1 MTRFRAAANHR
12 GQTEMFDRLLIATD
26 GSDCARRAAK
36 YGIELADV
44 YGADVHVVSVYRGD
58 DAQGRAAL
66 DEIADLAADAGVAVD
81 TELLSGKPAKSIV
94 DYADQTGADLVVVGR
109 RGRSGVRERLLGSI
123 TERVLRRSGPPVLT
137 VSGSEMSADTGTAYG
152 DVLVTTDGSDL
163 AAEAGPYAADL
174 AGRFDAIL
182 HVLNAVD
189 VQAEAGVFD
198 AGGVD
203 REYIER
209 LETKGHEAVDDLI
222 AGIDATD
229 LDVREAVVRGY
240 APEVIAEYVAENGVD
255 LVVMSSEG
263 QSNLAGQQLGT
274 VAGRVL
280 RTVDRPV
287 LVVTED

>member
-1 MTRFRAAANHR
+1 
-12 GQTEMFDRLLIATD
+12 MFDRFLIATD

-36 YGIELADV
+36 YGLELAARYDAAV
-44 YGADVHVVSVYRGD
+44 DVVSVYRGD
-58 DAQGRAAL
+58 EAQGQATL
-66 DEIADLAADAGVAVD
+66 DEIADLAADVGVAVD
-81 TELLSGKPAKSIV
+81 TELLSGKPARSIV
-94 DYADQTGADLVVVGR
+94 DYADETGADLIVVGR

-137 VSGSEMSADTGTAYG
+137 VPEGDIDDDTGTTYG
-152 DVLVTTDGSDL
+152 NVLVTTDGSDL
-163 AAEAGPYAADL
+163 AADAGPYAAEV
-174 AGRFDAIL
+174 AGRFEAVL

-189 VQAEAGVFD
+189 VQAEAGVFN

-209 LETKGHEAVDDLI
+209 LERKGQRAVDDLI
-222 AGIDATD
+222 SGLDATA
-229 LDVREAVVRGY
+229 LDVREAVVQGY
-240 APEVIAEYVAENGVD
+240 APEVIAEYVDDNDVD

>member
-1 MTRFRAAANHR
+1 
-12 GQTEMFDRLLIATD
+12 MFDQILIATD

-36 YGIELADV
+36 YGLELAARYDAGV
-44 YGADVHVVSVYRGD
+44 DVVSVYHGD
-58 DAQGRAAL
+58 EAQGRVTL
-66 DEIADLAADAGVAVD
+66 DDIADLATDVGVAVD
-81 TELLSGKPAKSIV
+81 TDLLSGKPATSIAG
-94 DYADQTGADLVVVGR
+94 YAADTDADLIVVGR

-137 VSGSEMSADTGTAYG
+137 VPGNGVDAATGTAYD

-163 AAEAGPYAADL
+163 AAEAGPYAADI
-174 AGRFDAIL
+174 ARRFGAVL

-203 REYIER
+203 SEYIER
-209 LETKGHEAVDDLI
+209 LETKGQQAVDDLI
-222 AGIDATD
+222 ATLDSTD
-229 LDVREAVVRGY
+229 LDVREAVVQGY
-240 APEVIAEYVAENGVD
+240 APDVIGDYVDENDVD

-263 QSNLAGQQLGT
+263 QSNLTGQQLGT

-287 LVVTED
+287 LVTTED

>member
-1 MTRFRAAANHR
+1 
-12 GQTEMFDRLLIATD
+12 MFDRFLIATD

-36 YGIELADV
+36 YGLELAERYDAAV
-44 YGADVHVVSVYRGD
+44 DVVSVYRGD
-58 DAQGRAAL
+58 EAQGQATL
-66 DEIADLAADAGVAVD
+66 DEIADLAADVGVAVD

-94 DYADQTGADLVVVGR
+94 NYADETGADLIVVGR

-123 TERVLRRSGPPVLT
+123 TERVLRRSGQPVLT
-137 VSGSEMSADTGTAYG
+137 VPEGDIEDGTGTTYEN
-152 DVLVTTDGSDL
+152 VLVTTDGSDL
-163 AAEAGPYAADL
+163 AADAGPYAAEV
-174 AGRFDAIL
+174 AGRFEAVL

-189 VQAEAGVFD
+189 VQAEAGVFN

-209 LETKGHEAVDDLI
+209 LERKGQRAVDDLI
-222 AGIDATD
+222 AALDTTD
-229 LDVREAVVRGY
+229 LDVREAVVQGY
-240 APEVIAEYVAENGVD
+240 APDVIAEYADEHDVD
-255 LVVMSSEG
+255 MIVMSSEG

>member
-1 MTRFRAAANHR
+1 
-12 GQTEMFDRLLIATD
+12 MFDRLLIAVD

-36 YGIELADV
+36 YGLELADAYDADVDVVAV
-44 YGADVHVVSVYRGD
+44 YGGD
-58 DAQGRAAL
+58 AAAGEGIL
-66 DEIADLAADAGVAVD
+66 DEIVTMADDAGVPVGTD
-81 TELLSGKPAKSIV
+81 LLSGKPAKSIV
-94 DYADQTGADLVVVGR
+94 DRATDRDADLVVVGR

-137 VSGSEMSADTGTAYG
+137 VPEGDIDDDTGTAYD
-152 DVLVTTDGSDL
+152 DVLVTTDGSEL
-163 AAEAGPYAADL
+163 AADAGPYAAEV
-174 AGRFDAIL
+174 ANRFEAVL

-189 VQAEAGVFD
+189 IQAEAGVFD

-209 LETKGHEAVDDLI
+209 LEANGERAVDDLL
-222 AGIDATD
+222 AALDTTD
-229 LDVREAVVRGY
+229 LDVREAVIRGH
-240 APEVIAEYVAENGVD
+240 APDVIAEYVDDNDVD

>member
-1 MTRFRAAANHR
+1 
-12 GQTEMFDRLLIATD
+12 MFDRLLIATD

-36 YGIELADV
+36 YGIELAARYD
-44 YGADVHVVSVYRGD
+44 ADVDVVSVYRGGET
-58 DAQGRAAL
+58 QGQATL

-94 DYADQTGADLVVVGR
+94 DYADETGADLIVVGR

-137 VSGSEMSADTGTAYG
+137 VSGSEVDADTGTAY
-152 DVLVTTDGSDL
+152 DDILVTTDGSDL
-163 AAEAGPYAADL
+163 AAEAGPYAANL

-189 VQAEAGVFD
+189 VQAAAGVFN

-209 LETKGHEAVDDLI
+209 LERKGQRAVDDLI

-229 LDVREAVVRGY
+229 LDVREAVVQGY
-240 APEVIAEYVAENGVD
+240 APDVIADYVDENDVD

>member
-1 MTRFRAAANHR
+1 
-12 GQTEMFDRLLIATD
+12 MFDRLLIATD

-36 YGIELADV
+36 YGLELAARYDAAV
-44 YGADVHVVSVYRGD
+44 DVVSVYRGD
-58 DAQGRAAL
+58 EAQGQATL
-66 DEIADLAADAGVAVD
+66 DEIADLAADVGVAVD
-81 TELLSGKPAKSIV
+81 TELLSGKPARSIV
-94 DYADQTGADLVVVGR
+94 NYADETGADLIVVGR

-137 VSGSEMSADTGTAYG
+137 VPEGDIDDGTGTTYEN
-152 DVLVTTDGSDL
+152 VLVTTDGSDL
-163 AAEAGPYAADL
+163 AADAGPYAAEV
-174 AGRFDAIL
+174 ASRFEAVL

-189 VQAEAGVFD
+189 VQAEAGVFN

-209 LETKGHEAVDDLI
+209 LERKGQRAVDDLI
-222 AGIDATD
+222 SGIDATA
-229 LDVREAVVRGY
+229 LDVREAVVQGY
-240 APEVIAEYVAENGVD
+240 APDVITEYVDDNDVD

>member
-1 MTRFRAAANHR
+1 
-12 GQTEMFDRLLIATD
+12 MFDRLLIAVD
-26 GSDCARRAAK
+26 GSDCARRATK
-36 YGIELADV
+36 YGLELAARYDASVQIVAV
-44 YGADVHVVSVYRGD
+44 YGGDTERGQAILDEAAAMAADVSVT
-58 DAQGRAAL
+58 
-66 DEIADLAADAGVAVD
+66 VD
-81 TELLSGKPAKSIV
+81 TDLLTGKPAKSIV
-94 DYADQTGADLVVVGR
+94 DRAADRGADCIVMGR

-123 TERVLRRSGPPVLT
+123 TERVLRRSSPPVLT
-137 VSGSEMSADTGTAYG
+137 VPEGDIDDDTGTAYE
-152 DVLVTTDGSDL
+152 DILVTTDGSDL

-174 AGRFDAIL
+174 ARRFEAIL

-189 VQAEAGVFD
+189 IQAEAGVFD

-209 LETKGHEAVDDLI
+209 LETKGENAIDDLL
-222 AGIDATD
+222 AALDTAD
-229 LDVREAVVRGY
+229 LDVREAVIRGHAPDVIGEY
-240 APEVIAEYVAENGVD
+240 AADNDVD

-287 LVVTED
+287 LVVTEE

>member
-1 MTRFRAAANHR
+1 
-12 GQTEMFDRLLIATD
+12 MFDRFLIATD

-36 YGIELADV
+36 YGLELAARYDAAV
-44 YGADVHVVSVYRGD
+44 DVVSVYRGD
-58 DAQGRAAL
+58 EAQGQATL
-66 DEIADLAADAGVAVD
+66 DEIADLAADVGVAVD
-81 TELLSGKPAKSIV
+81 TELLSGKPARSIV
-94 DYADQTGADLVVVGR
+94 DYADETGADLIVVGR
-109 RGRSGVRERLLGSI
+109 RGRSSVRERLLGSI

-137 VSGSEMSADTGTAYG
+137 VPEGDIDDDTGTTYG
-152 DVLVTTDGSDL
+152 NVLVTTDGSDL
-163 AAEAGPYAADL
+163 AADAGPYAAEV
-174 AGRFDAIL
+174 AGRFEAVL

-189 VQAEAGVFD
+189 VQAEAGVFN

-209 LETKGHEAVDDLI
+209 LERKGQRAVDDLI
-222 AGIDATD
+222 SGLDATA
-229 LDVREAVVRGY
+229 LDVREAVVQGY
-240 APEVIAEYVAENGVD
+240 APEVIAEYVDDNDVD

>member
-1 MTRFRAAANHR
+1 
-12 GQTEMFDRLLIATD
+12 MFDRLLIAVD

-36 YGIELADV
+36 YGLELADAYDADVDVVAV
-44 YGADVHVVSVYRGD
+44 YGGD
-58 DAQGRAAL
+58 AAAGEGIL
-66 DEIADLAADAGVAVD
+66 DEIVTMADDAGVPVGTD
-81 TELLSGKPAKSIV
+81 LLSGKPAKSIV
-94 DYADQTGADLVVVGR
+94 DRATDRDADLVVVGR

-137 VSGSEMSADTGTAYG
+137 VPEGDIDDDTGTAYD
-152 DVLVTTDGSDL
+152 DVLVTTDGSEL
-163 AAEAGPYAADL
+163 AADAGPYAAEV
-174 AGRFDAIL
+174 ANRFEAVL

-189 VQAEAGVFD
+189 IQAEAGVFD

-209 LETKGHEAVDDLI
+209 LEANGERAIDDLL
-222 AGIDATD
+222 AALDTTD
-229 LDVREAVVRGY
+229 LDVREAVIRGH
-240 APEVIAEYVAENGVD
+240 APDVIAEYVDDNDVD

>member
-1 MTRFRAAANHR
+1 
-12 GQTEMFDRLLIATD
+12 MFDRLLIAVD

-36 YGIELADV
+36 YGLELAARYDAAVDVVAV
-44 YGADVHVVSVYRGD
+44 YGGD
-58 DAQGRAAL
+58 AAAGEAIL
-66 DEIADLAADAGVAVD
+66 DEIVTMADDAGVPVETD
-81 TELLSGKPAKSIV
+81 LLSGKPAKSIV
-94 DYADQTGADLVVVGR
+94 DRATDRGADLVVVGR

-137 VSGSEMSADTGTAYG
+137 VPEGDIDDDTGTAYD
-152 DVLVTTDGSDL
+152 DVLVTTDGSEL
-163 AAEAGPYAADL
+163 AADAGPYAAEI
-174 AGRFDAIL
+174 ASRFEAVL

-189 VQAEAGVFD
+189 IQAEAGVFD

-209 LETKGHEAVDDLI
+209 LEDRGEKAIDDLL
-222 AGIDATD
+222 AALDTTG
-229 LDVREAVVRGY
+229 LDVREAVIRGH
-240 APEVIAEYVAENGVD
+240 APDVIAEYVDDNDVD

>member
-1 MTRFRAAANHR
+1 
-12 GQTEMFDRLLIATD
+12 MFDRCLIATD

-36 YGIELADV
+36 YGLELAARYDAAV
-44 YGADVHVVSVYRGD
+44 DVVSVYRGD
-58 DAQGRAAL
+58 EAQGQATL
-66 DEIADLAADAGVAVD
+66 DEIADLAADVGVAVD
-81 TELLSGKPAKSIV
+81 TELLSGKPARSIV
-94 DYADQTGADLVVVGR
+94 DYETGADLIVVGR

-137 VSGSEMSADTGTAYG
+137 VPEGDIDDDTGTTYG
-152 DVLVTTDGSDL
+152 NVLVTTDGSDL
-163 AAEAGPYAADL
+163 AADAGPYAAEV
-174 AGRFDAIL
+174 AGRFEAVL

-189 VQAEAGVFD
+189 VQAEAGVFN

-209 LETKGHEAVDDLI
+209 LERKGQRAVDDLI
-222 AGIDATD
+222 SGLDATA
-229 LDVREAVVRGY
+229 LDVREAVVQGY
-240 APEVIAEYVAENGVD
+240 APEVIAEYVDDNDVD

>member
-1 MTRFRAAANHR
+1 
-12 GQTEMFDRLLIATD
+12 MFDRFLIATD

-36 YGIELADV
+36 YGLELAARYDAAV
-44 YGADVHVVSVYRGD
+44 DVVSVYRGD
-58 DAQGRAAL
+58 EAQGQATL
-66 DEIADLAADAGVAVD
+66 DEIADLAADVGVAVD
-81 TELLSGKPAKSIV
+81 TELLSGKPARSIV
-94 DYADQTGADLVVVGR
+94 DYADETGADLIVVGR

-137 VSGSEMSADTGTAYG
+137 VPEGDIDDGTGTAYG
-152 DVLVTTDGSDL
+152 NVLVTTDGSDL
-163 AAEAGPYAADL
+163 AADAGPYAAEV
-174 AGRFDAIL
+174 AGRFEAVL

-189 VQAEAGVFD
+189 VQAEAGVFN

-209 LETKGHEAVDDLI
+209 LERKGQRAVDDLI
-222 AGIDATD
+222 SGLDATA
-229 LDVREAVVRGY
+229 LDVREAVVQGY
-240 APEVIAEYVAENGVD
+240 APEVIAEYVDDNDVD

>member
-1 MTRFRAAANHR
+1 
-12 GQTEMFDRLLIATD
+12 MFDRLLIATD

-36 YGIELADV
+36 YGLELAARYDAGV
-44 YGADVHVVSVYRGD
+44 DVVSVYRGD
-58 DAQGRAAL
+58 EAQGQATL
-66 DEIADLAADAGVAVD
+66 DDIADLAADVGVAVD

-94 DYADQTGADLVVVGR
+94 DYAADAGADLVVVGR

-137 VSGSEMSADTGTAYG
+137 VPGTEVDADTGTAYD

-163 AAEAGPYAADL
+163 AAEAGPYAADI
-174 AGRFDAIL
+174 ARRFDALL

-189 VQAEAGVFD
+189 VQAEAGVFN

-209 LETKGHEAVDDLI
+209 LETKGQKAVDDLI
-222 AGIDATD
+222 AGLDSTD
-229 LDVREAVVRGY
+229 LDIRDAVVQGY
-240 APEVIAEYVAENGVD
+240 APDVIAEYAADNDVD
-255 LVVMSSEG
+255 MVVMSSEG

>member
-1 MTRFRAAANHR
+1 
-12 GQTEMFDRLLIATD
+12 MFDRLLIATD

-36 YGIELADV
+36 YGLELAARYDAAV
-44 YGADVHVVSVYRGD
+44 DVVSVYRGD
-58 DAQGRAAL
+58 EAQGQATL
-66 DEIADLAADAGVAVD
+66 DEIADLAADVGVAVD
-81 TELLSGKPAKSIV
+81 TELLSGKPARSIV
-94 DYADQTGADLVVVGR
+94 NYADETGADLIVVGR

-137 VSGSEMSADTGTAYG
+137 VPEGDIDDGTGTTYEN
-152 DVLVTTDGSDL
+152 VLVTTDGSDL
-163 AAEAGPYAADL
+163 AADAGPYAAEV
-174 AGRFDAIL
+174 ASRFEAVL

-189 VQAEAGVFD
+189 VQAEAGVFN

-209 LETKGHEAVDDLI
+209 LERKGQLAVDDLI
-222 AGIDATD
+222 SGLDATA
-229 LDVREAVVRGY
+229 LDVREAVVQGY
-240 APEVIAEYVAENGVD
+240 APDVIAEYVDDNDVD

>member
-1 MTRFRAAANHR
+1 
-12 GQTEMFDRLLIATD
+12 MFDRLLIAVD

-36 YGIELADV
+36 YGLELAVRYDADADVVAV
-44 YGADVHVVSVYRGD
+44 YGGDAAAGEAILEEIVTMAD
-58 DAQGRAAL
+58 
-66 DEIADLAADAGVAVD
+66 DAGVPVETD
-81 TELLSGKPAKSIV
+81 LLSGKPAKSIV
-94 DYADQTGADLVVVGR
+94 DRATDRGADLVVVGR

-137 VSGSEMSADTGTAYG
+137 VPEGDIDDDTGTTYEN
-152 DVLVTTDGSDL
+152 VLVTTDGSDL
-163 AAEAGPYAADL
+163 AADAGPYAAEV
-174 AGRFDAIL
+174 AGRFEAVL

-203 REYIER
+203 REYVER
-209 LETKGHEAVDDLI
+209 LESRGEKAIDDLL
-222 AGIDATD
+222 AALDTTD
-229 LDVREAVVRGY
+229 LDVREAVIRGH
-240 APEVIAEYVAENGVD
+240 APDVIADYVDDNGVD

>member
-1 MTRFRAAANHR
+1 
-12 GQTEMFDRLLIATD
+12 MFDRCLIATD

-36 YGIELADV
+36 YGLELAARYDAAV
-44 YGADVHVVSVYRGD
+44 DVVSVYRGD
-58 DAQGRAAL
+58 EAQGQATL
-66 DEIADLAADAGVAVD
+66 DDIADLAADVGVAVD

-94 DYADQTGADLVVVGR
+94 NYADETGADLIVVGR

-137 VSGSEMSADTGTAYG
+137 VPEGDIDDGTGTTYEN
-152 DVLVTTDGSDL
+152 VLVTTDGSDL
-163 AAEAGPYAADL
+163 AADAGPYAAEV
-174 AGRFDAIL
+174 ASRFEAVL

-189 VQAEAGVFD
+189 VQAEAGVFN

-209 LETKGHEAVDDLI
+209 LERNGQRAVDDLI
-222 AGIDATD
+222 SGLDSAD
-229 LDVREAVVRGY
+229 LDIREIVVQGY
-240 APEVIAEYVAENGVD
+240 APDVIAEYVDDNDVD

>member
-1 MTRFRAAANHR
+1 
-12 GQTEMFDRLLIATD
+12 MFDRLLIATD

-36 YGIELADV
+36 YGIELADA
-44 YGADVHVVSVYRGD
+44 YDADVDVVSVYRGGET
-58 DAQGRAAL
+58 QGQATL

-81 TELLSGKPAKSIV
+81 TELLSGKPARSIV
-94 DYADQTGADLVVVGR
+94 NYADETGADLIVVGR

-137 VSGSEMSADTGTAYG
+137 VSGSEVDADTGTAY
-152 DVLVTTDGSDL
+152 DDILVTTDGSDL
-163 AAEAGPYAADL
+163 AEEAGPYAANL
-174 AGRFDAIL
+174 ASRFDAIL

-189 VQAEAGVFD
+189 VQAEAGVFN

-209 LETKGHEAVDDLI
+209 LEREGQRAVDDLI
-222 AGIDATD
+222 AGLDTTD
-229 LDVREAVVRGY
+229 LDVHEAVVQGY
-240 APEVIAEYVAENGVD
+240 APDVITDYVEENDVD

>member
-1 MTRFRAAANHR
+1 
-12 GQTEMFDRLLIATD
+12 MFDRLLIATD

-36 YGIELADV
+36 YGLELAARYDAAV
-44 YGADVHVVSVYRGD
+44 DVVSVYRGD
-58 DAQGRAAL
+58 EAQGQATL
-66 DEIADLAADAGVAVD
+66 DEIADLAADVGVAVD
-81 TELLSGKPAKSIV
+81 TELLSGKPARSIV
-94 DYADQTGADLVVVGR
+94 NYADETGADLIVVGR

-137 VSGSEMSADTGTAYG
+137 VPEGDIDDGTGTTYEN
-152 DVLVTTDGSDL
+152 VLVTTDGSDL
-163 AAEAGPYAADL
+163 AADAGPYAAEV
-174 AGRFDAIL
+174 ASRFEAVL

-189 VQAEAGVFD
+189 VQAEAGVFN

-209 LETKGHEAVDDLI
+209 LERKGKRAVDDLI

-229 LDVREAVVRGY
+229 LDVREAVVQGY
-240 APEVIAEYVAENGVD
+240 APEVIADYVDENDVD

>member
-1 MTRFRAAANHR
+1 
-12 GQTEMFDRLLIATD
+12 MFDRCLIATD

-36 YGIELADV
+36 YGLELAARYDAAV
-44 YGADVHVVSVYRGD
+44 DVVSVYRGD
-58 DAQGRAAL
+58 EAQGQATL
-66 DEIADLAADAGVAVD
+66 DEIADLAADVGVAVD

-94 DYADQTGADLVVVGR
+94 NYADETGADLIVVGR

-123 TERVLRRSGPPVLT
+123 TERVLRRSGQPVLT
-137 VSGSEMSADTGTAYG
+137 VPEGDIEDGTGTTYEN
-152 DVLVTTDGSDL
+152 VLVTTDGSDL
-163 AAEAGPYAADL
+163 AADAGPYAAEV
-174 AGRFDAIL
+174 ASRFEAVL

-189 VQAEAGVFD
+189 VQAEAGVFN

-209 LETKGHEAVDDLI
+209 LERKGQRAVDDLI
-222 AGIDATD
+222 SGLDSAD
-229 LDVREAVVRGY
+229 LDIREIVVQGY
-240 APEVIAEYVAENGVD
+240 APDVIAEYVDDNDVD

-287 LVVTED
+287 LVVAED

>member
-1 MTRFRAAANHR
+1 
-12 GQTEMFDRLLIATD
+12 MFDRFLIATD

-36 YGIELADV
+36 YGIELAARYD
-44 YGADVHVVSVYRGD
+44 ADVDVVSVYRGD
-58 DAQGRAAL
+58 ETQGQATL

-94 DYADQTGADLVVVGR
+94 DYADETGADLIVVGR

-137 VSGSEMSADTGTAYG
+137 VAGSEVDADTGTAY
-152 DVLVTTDGSDL
+152 DDILVTTDGSDL

-174 AGRFDAIL
+174 ADRFDAIL

-189 VQAEAGVFD
+189 VQAEAGVFN
-198 AGGVD
+198 AGGVG

-209 LETKGHEAVDDLI
+209 LERKGQRAVDDLI
-222 AGIDATD
+222 AGIDATN
-229 LDVREAVVRGY
+229 LDVREAVVQGY
-240 APEVIAEYVAENGVD
+240 APEVIADYVDENDVD

>member
-1 MTRFRAAANHR
+1 
-12 GQTEMFDRLLIATD
+12 MFDRLLIAVD

-36 YGIELADV
+36 YGLELADAYDADVDVVAV
-44 YGADVHVVSVYRGD
+44 YGGD
-58 DAQGRAAL
+58 AAAGEGIL
-66 DEIADLAADAGVAVD
+66 DEIVTMADDAGVPVGTD
-81 TELLSGKPAKSIV
+81 LLSGKPAKSIV
-94 DYADQTGADLVVVGR
+94 DRATDRDADLVVVGR

-137 VSGSEMSADTGTAYG
+137 VPEGDIDDDTGTVYD
-152 DVLVTTDGSDL
+152 DVLVTTDGSEL
-163 AAEAGPYAADL
+163 AADAGPYAAEV
-174 AGRFDAIL
+174 ANRFEAVL

-189 VQAEAGVFD
+189 IQAEAGVFD

-209 LETKGHEAVDDLI
+209 LEANGERAIDDLL
-222 AGIDATD
+222 AALDTTD
-229 LDVREAVVRGY
+229 LDVREAVIRGH
-240 APEVIAEYVAENGVD
+240 APDVIAEYVDDNDVD

>member
-1 MTRFRAAANHR
+1 
-12 GQTEMFDRLLIATD
+12 MFDQILIATD

-36 YGIELADV
+36 YGLELADA
-44 YGADVHVVSVYRGD
+44 YGAGVDVVSVYRGD
-58 DAQGRAAL
+58 EAQGRATL
-66 DEIADLAADAGVAVD
+66 DDIVDLAADVGVAVD
-81 TELLSGKPAKSIV
+81 TDLLAGKPAKSIV
-94 DYADQTGADLVVVGR
+94 DYAADTGADLIVVGR

-137 VSGSEMSADTGTAYG
+137 VSGNDVDAATGTAYD

-163 AAEAGPYAADL
+163 AAEAGPYAADI
-174 AGRFDAIL
+174 AGRSGAIL

-189 VQAEAGVFD
+189 VQAEAGVFN

-209 LETKGHEAVDDLI
+209 LETKGQEAVDDLI
-222 AGIDATD
+222 AALDTAD
-229 LDVREAVVRGY
+229 LDVREAVIRGY
-240 APEVIAEYVAENGVD
+240 APDVIAEYVDENGVD